1 MTPTATPGESSRN
14 TPAPSGIIQTDS
26 MCRIVFNPASGI
38 AGTPTPL
45 SSLENVPT
53 PILNPDAYVII
64 TNPVRTRATETNQ
77 RQRQWQLQTQM
88 VSTPRSVVYSLRSV
102 HRFAHSDIL
111 FLQQAR
117 TWSTKCGT
125 DGRLG
130 VQETWRRLVMQSDTL
145 QKHYLKPHTG
155 R

>member
-1 MTPTATPGESSRN
+1 
-14 TPAPSGIIQTDS
+14 
-26 MCRIVFNPASGI
+26 MCRIVFNLASGI

-53 PILNPDAYVII
+53 PILNPDAYAII

-88 VSTPRSVVYSLRSV
+88 VTTPRSVVNGLRSV
-102 HRFAHSDIL
+102 HRFARSDIL

-117 TWSTKCGT
+117 TWSTECGT
-125 DGRLG
+125 DSRL
-130 VQETWRRLVMQSDTL
+130 
-145 QKHYLKPHTG
+145 
-155 R
+155 

>member
-14 TPAPSGIIQTDS
+14 TPVPSGIIQTDS

-38 AGTPTPL
+38 PGTPTPL

-53 PILNPDAYVII
+53 PILNPAAYAII

-88 VSTPRSVVYSLRSV
+88 VSTPRSVVNGLRSV
-102 HRFAHSDIL
+102 HRFARSDIL
-111 FLQQAR
+111 FLQQTR
-117 TWSTKCGT
+117 TWSTECGT
-125 DGRLG
+125 DSHL
-130 VQETWRRLVMQSDTL
+130 
-145 QKHYLKPHTG
+145 
-155 R
+155 